1 MRSRL
6 FYSQLFGLL
15 LLLLL
20 ILLVV
25 PKYTKIIPNELKQRI
40 EKTLEKENLS
50 WVSVRV
56 ENRDVILSGLAPTY
70 EDNRQAVWLTKSVKG
85 VRHVE
90 NKISPMLIS
99 PYNMKISYDGEKI
112 RLKGYMPSKERKN
125 ELLRKI
131 SNVYGRHIVD
141 EIDIGAGEPKAW
153 DAFILTV
160 AKEMEKFDL
169 SSVNISDNVL
179 HVSGKIG
186 TEQARM
192 EVEKSLTSFSDD
204 GFHIHCHMVALDAAT
219 RVCQEKFNTL
229 LGKEKIEFQSN
240 KSIIK
245 KSNHNLLEELS
256 NTTLLCPSVTIEIIG
271 HTDSLGNDVKNKAL
285 SLSRA
290 KSVVAKLFGL
300 GIPLERLVAK
310 GMGEQI
316 PIANN
321 ESEEGRAKNRRI
333 EFKVIES
340 KGK

>member
-1 MRSRL
+1 MKSKL
-6 FYSQLFGLL
+6 FYSQIFGLL

-25 PKYTKIIPNELKQRI
+25 PKYTKIIPNILKQRI
-40 EKTLEKENLS
+40 EERLAKENLV

-56 ENRDVILSGLAPTY
+56 ENRDVTLSGIAPTL
-70 EDNRQAVWLTKSVKG
+70 EENKQAVLLTKIFKG
-85 VRHVE
+85 VRSVE

-99 PYNMKISYDGEKI
+99 PYNMEIFYDGTNI
-112 RLKGYMPSKERKN
+112 NLKGYMPSKERK
-125 ELLRKI
+125 EILLTKLF
-131 SNVYGRHIVD
+131 NFYGEHVVD

-153 DAFILTV
+153 DAFIFTV
-160 AKEMEKFDL
+160 SKEMQKFDL

-179 HVSGKIG
+179 HVSGKIE
-186 TEQARM
+186 TEEERM
-192 EVEKSLTSFSDD
+192 EVEKSLNRFNNKGYS
-204 GFHIHCHMVALDAAT
+204 IHCHMVALDASA
-219 RVCQEKFNTL
+219 RICQEKFNKL
-229 LGKEKIEFQSN
+229 LAQDNIEFQSN

-245 KSNHNLLEELS
+245 ASNNKLLEELS
-256 NTTLLCPSVTIEIIG
+256 DISGLCPNVNIEIIG
-271 HTDSLGNDVKNKAL
+271 YTDSLGNNIKNNKL

-310 GMGEQI
+310 GMGEKN
-316 PIANN
+316 PIQSN
-321 ESEEGRAKNRRI
+321 ETEEGRAKNRRI